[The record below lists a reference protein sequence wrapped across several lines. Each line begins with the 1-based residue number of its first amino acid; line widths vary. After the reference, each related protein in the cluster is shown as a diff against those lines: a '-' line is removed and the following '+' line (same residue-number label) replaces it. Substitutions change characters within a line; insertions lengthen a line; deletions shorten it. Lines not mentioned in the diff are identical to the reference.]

1 MATSTTLPTIN
12 IGSTS
17 TAGTG
22 GTTTP
27 FYNPDVITPEQYF
40 SGPVDFYTQT
50 LGTGIGVTDPT
61 DEQDQEK
68 DTSPNIFEPIGGGP
82 DQPENILQQTFGG
95 TYNPSEKNFSYGV
108 QDVNDDVIGELT
120 GVNFADMTPSGM
132 DFNAA
137 TTALTD
143 SQRASLGSFATTKA
157 EVEKSL
163 GFGSMIEGAFKSLQ
177 GTAKQM
183 DTAMKSG
190 NLSTQIDA
198 MLGAPTAAKPFG
210 TGVSAVGLPGAL
222 GLMPPV
228 APFMG
233 LAAGFGALNRSQQ
246 AQNAAAYKATGG
258 TGGALMSVNG
268 MSVSR
273 APGSFQYGGVLPSG
287 WSTKNVQ
294 AFEAAV
300 NGYIPGT
307 LTEEVYNKEKGIY
320 EKNWQ
325 QDLITGEDI
334 LNSKGT
340 FNQNG
345 YWTDVTGQTYG
356 GTISKQTDSYA
367 DALNATITGSITTA
381 GGTVDAS
388 TISLT
393 KAEIL
398 GIAKETR
405 AATTW
410 SLSKNIH
417 LPAGVPTFQD
427 RVKAAV
433 KDKIESAYGEGALSA
448 GGNDNDQPDFSGVA
462 STSPTADYSY
472 SRDYYGE
479 EMDGSDNNNDNTN
492 DGGGQSD
499 GSASSSDSSGQGQ
512 DPGAADVGDDAA
524 MGGRIGMQ
532 QGGEA
537 GFAQRPEFVGG
548 KQSQPDGVSVADDQP
563 RDVQEGTFVINAAAA
578 DFAGRSDIEKM
589 IRDAYKK
596 VGDIGQSGVSQEVA
610 INVSKGE
617 VMIPPHIAK
626 QIGYDKLNKINNRGK
641 KEIARRQEAAGG
653 GFIDR
658 KKFAKGDKVTLY
670 RGEPLDSSKVV
681 ATDYGYGKEDVGKFH
696 TPDVKK
702 AGRFAAGAGKG
713 NQVIKSRKVTIDEL
727 FDGVEEAWKT
737 QAKKKT
743 EYFAK
748 LPKSELN
755 KNLRF
760 VRELKR
766 AYLAGERSLDSM
778 AMFLQEQVF
787 HDDKSRINFIETF
800 KNDPKSAGKLAGRA
814 LTKVATKATPPLAIL
829 GVAAEV
835 FTPSDLGKSTLY
847 DDSFMD
853 YQFTPKE

>member
-1 MATSTTLPTIN
+1 MAPVLPTIN
-12 IGSTS
+12 LGPRTPVDMGNVFKPVGISEEQYKSGAVNFYGQTLDSSITDDTS
-17 TAGTG
+17 DESQDSDQGADDTVT
-22 GTTTP
+22 
-27 FYNPDVITPEQYF
+27 PDVYGDNDDNNVAGRGQII
-40 SGPVDFYTQT
+40 SGTNAGKSALQGAFADTQMY
-50 LGTGIGVTDPT
+50 GVTDINLN
-61 DEQDQEK
+61 
-68 DTSPNIFEPIGGGP
+68 S
-82 DQPENILQQTFGG
+82 
-95 TYNPSEKNFSYGV
+95 S
-108 QDVNDDVIGELT
+108 
-120 GVNFADMTPSGM
+120 
-132 DFNAA
+132 
-137 TTALTD
+137 
-143 SQRASLGSFATTKA
+143 
-157 EVEKSL
+157 
-163 GFGSMIEGAFKSLQ
+163 AFKNTDLTKSAFSNFFDTATGQLGQ
-177 GTAKQM
+177 IGKATAK
-183 DTAMKSG
+183 AG
-190 NLSTQIDA
+190 
-198 MLGAPTAAKPFG
+198 LGTPTADSVIKGRP
-210 TGVSAVGLPGAL
+210 SAVGVPGAMAPIMSAVPMIG
-222 GLMPPV
+222 GLMAV
-228 APFMG
+228 
-233 LAAGFGALNRSQQ
+233 ST
-246 AQNAAAYKATGG
+246 AAARAMQARDAAHFQAANGKA
-258 TGGALMSVNG
+258 GAMMDLNG
-268 MSVSR
+268 MLVTR
-273 APGSFQYGGVLPSG
+273 APGSFQYTGNMQGYTTEQVKSI
-287 WSTKNVQ
+287 
-294 AFEAAV
+294 EAV
-300 NGYIPGT
+300 KRGFIPGT
-307 LTEEVYNKEKGIY
+307 YTETQVDGK
-320 EKNWQ
+320 W
-325 QDLITGEDI
+325 T
-334 LNSKGT
+334 NSGT
-340 FNQNG
+340 NFLFGMNSN
-345 YWTDVTGQTYG
+345 DVIG
-356 GTISKQTDSYA
+356 
-367 DALNATITGSITTA
+367 A
-381 GGTVDAS
+381 GGTYDPATGGYIGLDGS
-388 TISLT
+388 
-393 KAEIL
+393 
-398 GIAKETR
+398 R
-405 AATTW
+405 AAMG
-410 SLSKNIH
+410 SKKTATGLVSAVNK
-417 LPAGVPTFQD
+417 AVPGSTLGWRSVAVARSQVKTDFFGNVKPGSKTFKEVLEDMARSSARQPNAEA
-427 RVKAAV
+427 KAQAAV
-433 KDKIESAYGEGALSA
+433 DEVNNYG
-448 GGNDNDQPDFSGVA
+448 DNDSGD
-462 STSPTADYSY
+462 SNSY
-472 SRDYYGE
+472 
-479 EMDGSDNNNDNTN
+479 
-492 DGGGQSD
+492 
-499 GSASSSDSSGQGQ
+499 
-512 DPGAADVGDDAA
+512 GAADDEAGDVGIGGGSYDGGWDDPDEGFVE
-524 MGGRIGMQ
+524 GGRVGYAP
-532 QGGEA
+532 GGEA

-548 KQSQPDGVSVADDQP
+548 NQTQPDSVSVADDQP

-578 DFAGRSDIEKM
+578 DFAGRDDIEKM
-589 IRDAYKK
+589 LRDAYKK
-596 VGDIGQSGVSQEVA
+596 VGDTGQSGVSQEVA

>member
-1 MATSTTLPTIN
+1 MAPVLPTIN
-12 IGSTS
+12 LGQQ
-17 TAGTG
+17 
-22 GTTTP
+22 TTVDMGNVFKP
-27 FYNPDVITPEQYF
+27 VGISEQQYNSGAVNFY
-40 SGPVDFYTQT
+40 GQT
-50 LGTGIGVTDPT
+50 LDNSIADDTPDESQDSDQGADNTVTPDLSGDNGDNDVAGRGQIVSGTNAGKSVLQGAFADTQMYGVTDINLN
-61 DEQDQEK
+61 
-68 DTSPNIFEPIGGGP
+68 S
-82 DQPENILQQTFGG
+82 
-95 TYNPSEKNFSYGV
+95 S
-108 QDVNDDVIGELT
+108 
-120 GVNFADMTPSGM
+120 
-132 DFNAA
+132 
-137 TTALTD
+137 
-143 SQRASLGSFATTKA
+143 
-157 EVEKSL
+157 
-163 GFGSMIEGAFKSLQ
+163 AFKNTDLTKSAFSNFFDTATGQLGQ
-177 GTAKQM
+177 IGKATAK
-183 DTAMKSG
+183 AG
-190 NLSTQIDA
+190 
-198 MLGAPTAAKPFG
+198 LGTPMADSVIKGRP
-210 TGVSAVGLPGAL
+210 SAVGVPGAMAPIMSAAPMIG
-222 GLMPPV
+222 GLM
-228 APFMG
+228 AI
-233 LAAGFGALNRSQQ
+233 AG
-246 AQNAAAYKATGG
+246 AAARAMQARDAAHFQAANGKA
-258 TGGALMSVNG
+258 GAMMDLNG
-268 MSVSR
+268 MLVTR
-273 APGSFQYGGVLPSG
+273 APGSFQYTGNMQGYTTEQVKSI
-287 WSTKNVQ
+287 
-294 AFEAAV
+294 EAV
-300 NGYIPGT
+300 KRGFIPGT
-307 LTEEVYNKEKGIY
+307 YKETQVDGK
-320 EKNWQ
+320 W
-325 QDLITGEDI
+325 T
-334 LNSKGT
+334 NSGT
-340 FNQNG
+340 NFLFGMNSN
-345 YWTDVTGQTYG
+345 DVIG
-356 GTISKQTDSYA
+356 
-367 DALNATITGSITTA
+367 A
-381 GGTVDAS
+381 GGTYDPATGGYIGLDGSRAAS
-388 TISLT
+388 GT
-393 KAEIL
+393 
-398 GIAKETR
+398 KETAIGLVSAVNKAVPGSTLGWR
-405 AATTW
+405 SVATARSQVKTDIFGNVKPG
-410 SLSKNIH
+410 SK
-417 LPAGVPTFQD
+417 TFKEVLEDMARSSARQPNAEA
-427 RVKAAV
+427 KAQAAV
-433 KDKIESAYGEGALSA
+433 DDVNDYG
-448 GGNDNDQPDFSGVA
+448 DNDSGD
-462 STSPTADYSY
+462 SGSY
-472 SRDYYGE
+472 
-479 EMDGSDNNNDNTN
+479 
-492 DGGGQSD
+492 
-499 GSASSSDSSGQGQ
+499 
-512 DPGAADVGDDAA
+512 GAADDEAGDVGIGGGSYDGGWDDPDEGFVE
-524 MGGRIGMQ
+524 GGRVGYAP
-532 QGGEA
+532 GGEA

-548 KQSQPDGVSVADDQP
+548 NQTQPNSVSVADDQP

-578 DFAGRSDIEKM
+578 DFAGRGDIEKM

-596 VGDIGQSGVSQEVA
+596 VGDTGQSGVSQEVA

-626 QIGYDKLNKINNRGK
+626 EIGYDKLNKINNRGK